1 MKRKHPAPGLTEQIK
16 KGERAEQDR
25 QEVENWLQVSLRDVD
40 AQETRGPDDGCESKC
55 HNRAG
60 NSERTGREGHVP
72 GSSCPPPSSCSV
84 FLTHDA
90 AKRSEREGAS
100 C

>member
-40 AQETRGPDDGCESKC
+40 AQETRGPG
-55 HNRAG
+55 
-60 NSERTGREGHVP
+60 
-72 GSSCPPPSSCSV
+72 
-84 FLTHDA
+84 
-90 AKRSEREGAS
+90 
-100 C
+100 